1 MPREDS
7 ANDLRESQSEDTVPP
22 HPTTLTQILE
32 DDLRASVLRGTKIV
46 YIFPLQNTPL
56 TVQNKTGELDRNLV
70 LMHLDG
76 VIDINSPDRVTGNTA
91 MHLACHLGDV
101 HTLKILLTE
110 GDADVTLKNEKDGRN
125 AFHLAVSYS
134 ETVMKIPDI
143 QRRKSNVIDTLA
155 LYLGKIVEYYLC
167 MHVLISLF
175 R

>member
-1 MPREDS
+1 MAREDS
-7 ANDLRESQSEDTVPP
+7 ANDLLESQSEDTVLP

-32 DDLRASVLRGTKIV
+32 DDLRASVLRGTKIA
-46 YIFPLQNTPL
+46 YFFPFKTLHSL
-56 TVQNKTGELDRNLV
+56 FNKTGEIDRNLV

-76 VIDINSPDRVTGNTA
+76 AIDINSPDRVTGNTA

-134 ETVMKIPDI
+134 ETVMKMADI
-143 QRRKSNVIDTLA
+143 QQRKSNVIDTLS
-155 LYLGKIVEYYLC
+155 LYLGDSTEYYLC
-167 MHVLISLF
+167 MCLFPLF